1 MDSELSADERN
12 FILKSLI
19 GNSGCPRRVAGI
31 CVLNISQIILIYIV
45 GKPKKNPHFPHFP
58 HLTTSLSGVRSVGSV
73 GCFWL

>member
-31 CVLNISQIILIYIV
+31 CIEHFTNNTYI
-45 GKPKKNPHFPHFP
+45 
-58 HLTTSLSGVRSVGSV
+58 
-73 GCFWL
+73 